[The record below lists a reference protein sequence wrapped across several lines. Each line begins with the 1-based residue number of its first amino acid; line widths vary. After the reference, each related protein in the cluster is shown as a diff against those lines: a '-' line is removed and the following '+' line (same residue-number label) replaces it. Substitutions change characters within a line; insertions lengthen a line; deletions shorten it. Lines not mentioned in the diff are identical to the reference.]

1 MGFGNVFVAIFLGI
15 GRLYTEVFFC
25 QSLFFSYGFWC
36 PKHTNTFDHACV
48 GRCSRIMILK
58 YWWNTLKLTRLMVGN
73 AAKTNDIFK
82 VIFLFVV
89 RTLTPFGCNSPL
101 SFVRPCL
108 RYMTLI
114 SLQWMKTG
122 EKYLHDIAKR
132 EWRQKNPCNTKN
144 EHIKRLVIC
153 DPYLGNSV
161 LFPWKH
167 WPSRWFN
174 VQQKFNIIDGR
185 IRSSCRHLFSLFFS
199 KGNLNLIGFLH
210 RFIVVLVYLF
220 VVSCYPKIIISITAL
235 QSRFWNLCA
244 FLIPRIKS
252 IEKPEEFVI
261 NLK

>member
-1 MGFGNVFVAIFLGI
+1 MNEDRRKISTRHCEKRMATKKTRTIRKMSILNVWSSV
-15 GRLYTEVFFC
+15 
-25 QSLFFSYGFWC
+25 
-36 PKHTNTFDHACV
+36 
-48 GRCSRIMILK
+48 IL
-58 YWWNTLKLTRLMVGN
+58 
-73 AAKTNDIFK
+73 I
-82 VIFLFVV
+82 
-89 RTLTPFGCNSPL
+89 
-101 SFVRPCL
+101 
-108 RYMTLI
+108 
-114 SLQWMKTG
+114 
-122 EKYLHDIAKR
+122 
-132 EWRQKNPCNTKN
+132 
-144 EHIKRLVIC
+144 
-153 DPYLGNSV
+153 LGNSI